1 MFRKIAAVLASVLAL
16 ALTAGC
22 ATNGGSTTPTVP
34 TQAQITTFAAAAQT
48 KIAAACTAF
57 QPTLTS
63 VSALLATDA
72 TLAAVSSGVGLA
84 CAANSTLNTTSVSS
98 LINTTIPTA
107 IADVNASS
115 MGNKNAVVAG
125 LMLLQSAMSV
135 ALAEYNL
142 SVATG
147 TAVSLT
153 SAVSPKVSV
162 KLVTQ

>member
-1 MFRKIAAVLASVLAL
+1 
-16 ALTAGC
+16 
-22 ATNGGSTTPTVP
+22 
-34 TQAQITTFAAAAQT
+34 
-48 KIAAACTAF
+48 
-57 QPTLTS
+57 
-63 VSALLATDA
+63 
-72 TLAAVSSGVGLA
+72 
-84 CAANSTLNTTSVSS
+84 
-98 LINTTIPTA
+98 
-107 IADVNASS
+107 